1 MDQMSFDPIGSQ
13 SLERLSGYISKK
25 LEISDTSYFS
35 DVLSNVLQGPTRE
48 GMVQYTGQYI
58 DWSSK
63 L

>member
-48 GMVQYTGQYI
+48 GMVQYT
-58 DWSSK
+58 
-63 L
+63 